1 MKKVCLLN
9 LGCKVNQY
17 EIDGILNSLKGE
29 YTVITDLDMADIFI
43 VNTCAVTNEAEKKSR
58 QILAKIRKINPDA
71 EIFVCGCA
79 SQNNPQQFLNKQNVK
94 AVFGNTKK
102 GQIKNYLS
110 QSGCFVE
117 EIGKTYEDDYTAT
130 NVRTRGYVKIQDG
143 CNNFCSY
150 CLIPYVRGRS
160 RSRSLES
167 IVKEAKALSKTCK
180 EIVLT
185 GINVS
190 DYRINNKLAL
200 HKVLL
205 ALKDLPCRIRL
216 SSMEVGIITHEF
228 LEAVKSMKNFCPH
241 FHLSLQSGC
250 DKVLKDMNRH
260 YTTSTYLGKVRMIES
275 YFDNPCITT
284 DIIVGF
290 PTENDIDFEKT
301 LNFVKIVKFSDIH
314 YFAYSSR
321 PGTRVA
327 HLQQLNGAVIK
338 DREKKLEKIR
348 AELNKEYRQK
358 CLNQTYQVLIEKVDE
373 NSLGVGFSQNYV
385 KCYVQGNCSEGELV
399 QVETNSLYLDGL
411 LCKKLDN

>member
-17 EIDGILNSLKGE
+17 ELDGILNSLKDNYE
-29 YTVITDLDMADIFI
+29 VATDLENSDIYI
-43 VNTCAVTNEAEKKSR
+43 VNTCAVTSEAEKKSR
-58 QILAKIRKINPDA
+58 QILAKIRKANPNA
-71 EIFVCGCA
+71 EIYICGCA
-79 SQNNPQQFLNKQNVK
+79 SQNNPEQFLDKPNVK
-94 AVFGNTKK
+94 LVLGNTKK
-102 GQIKNYLS
+102 GKIS
-110 QSGCFVE
+110 QLIGQCGNMVE
-117 EIGKTYEDDYTAT
+117 EIGTEYEDDFFAT

-160 RSRSLES
+160 RSRALDS

-190 DYRINNKLAL
+190 DYQINGKPALAQ
-200 HKVLL
+200 VIL

-228 LEAVKSMKNFCPH
+228 LDAIKSVKNFCPH

-260 YTTSTYLGKVRMIES
+260 YSTSTYLGKVRLIES
-275 YFDNPCITT
+275 YFNNPCITT

-290 PTENDIDFEKT
+290 PTENDDDFERT
-301 LNFVKIVKFSDIH
+301 LNFVKIVKFCDIH

-327 HLQQLNGAVIK
+327 KLQQLNGAVIK
-338 DREKKLEKIR
+338 QREKKLEGLR
-348 AELNKEYRQK
+348 AKLNLNYRES
-358 CLNQTYQVLIEKVDE
+358 CIGNLYNVLIETKHKDGKVY
-373 NSLGVGFSQNYV
+373 GFSENYI
-385 KCYVQGNCSEGELV
+385 KCYLTGDYRDGDLV
-399 QVETNSLYLDGL
+399 KVKAVSLYDDGL
-411 LCKKLDN
+411 LCEEVD

>member
-17 EIDGILNSLKGE
+17 ELDGILNSLKE
-29 YTVITDLDMADIFI
+29 NYEVTTDLENSDIFI
-43 VNTCAVTNEAEKKSR
+43 VNTCAVTSEAEKKSR
-58 QILAKIRKINPDA
+58 QILAKIRKVNPNA
-71 EIFVCGCA
+71 EIYICGCA
-79 SQNNPQQFLNKQNVK
+79 SQNNPEQFLGKENVK
-94 AVFGNTKK
+94 LVLGNTKK
-102 GQIKNYLS
+102 GKIGALFG
-110 QSGCFVE
+110 QSGNLVE
-117 EIGKTYEDDYTAT
+117 EVGADYEDDFFAT

-160 RSRSLES
+160 RSRDLQS

-190 DYRINNKLAL
+190 DYKINGKPALAQ
-200 HKVLL
+200 VIL
-205 ALKDLPCRIRL
+205 ALKDLPCRVRL

-228 LEAVKSMKNFCPH
+228 LDAIKVAKNFCPH

-250 DKVLKDMNRH
+250 DKVLQDMNRH
-260 YTTSTYLGKVRMIES
+260 YTTSVYLGKVRMIES
-275 YFDNPCITT
+275 YFNNPCITT

-290 PTENDIDFEKT
+290 PTENDADFEKT

-321 PGTRVA
+321 PGTRVS
-327 HLQQLNGAVIK
+327 HLKQLNGAVVK
-338 DREKKLEKIR
+338 QREKRLEEIREKLN
-348 AELNKEYRQK
+348 LNYRES
-358 CLNQTYQVLIEKVDE
+358 CIGNIYNVLIESDHK
-373 NSLGVGFSQNYV
+373 NGKACGFSENYV
-385 KCYVQGNCSEGELV
+385 KCYLTGNYNEGDMV
-399 QVETNSLYLDGL
+399 KVKAVSLFGDGL
-411 LCKKLDN
+411 LCEEIV

>member
-17 EIDGILNSLKGE
+17 ELDGILNSLKDSYE
-29 YTVITDLDMADIFI
+29 VSTELENSDIYI
-43 VNTCAVTNEAEKKSR
+43 VNTCAVTSEAEKKSR
-58 QILAKIRKINPDA
+58 QILSKIRKVNPNA
-71 EIFVCGCA
+71 EIYICGCA
-79 SQNNPQQFLNKQNVK
+79 SQNNPEQFIDKPNVK
-94 AVFGNTKK
+94 LVLGNTKK
-102 GQIKNYLS
+102 GKIS
-110 QSGCFVE
+110 QLIGQCGNLVE
-117 EIGKTYEDDYTAT
+117 EIGLDYEDDFFAT

-160 RSRSLES
+160 RSRDLKS

-190 DYRINNKLAL
+190 DYQIKGKPALAQ
-200 HKVLL
+200 VIL
-205 ALKDLPCRIRL
+205 ALKDLPCRVRL

-228 LEAVKSMKNFCPH
+228 LDAIKTAKNFCPH

-250 DKVLKDMNRH
+250 DKVLRDMNRH
-260 YTTSTYLGKVRMIES
+260 YTTSTYLGKVRLIES
-275 YFDNPCITT
+275 YFNNPCITT

-290 PTENDIDFEKT
+290 PTENDDDFEKT

-327 HLQQLNGAVIK
+327 KLQQLNGAVIK
-338 DREKKLEKIR
+338 QREKKLE
-348 AELNKEYRQK
+348 ELRSKLNLNYRESCIGNIYNVLVESKQKEG
-358 CLNQTYQVLIEKVDE
+358 KVY
-373 NSLGVGFSQNYV
+373 GFSENYV
-385 KCYVQGNCSEGELV
+385 KCYLSGDYHDGDMVKV
-399 QVETNSLYLDGL
+399 RAVSLYLDGL
-411 LCKKLDN
+411 LCEEVE

>member
-17 EIDGILNSLKGE
+17 ELDGILNSLKE
-29 YTVITDLDMADIFI
+29 NYQVTTELENCDIYI
-43 VNTCAVTNEAEKKSR
+43 VNTCAVTSEAEKKSR
-58 QILAKIRKINPDA
+58 QILAKIRKANPNA
-71 EIFVCGCA
+71 EIYICGCA
-79 SQNNPQQFLNKQNVK
+79 SQNNPEQFLDKPNVK
-94 AVFGNTKK
+94 LVLGNTKK
-102 GQIKNYLS
+102 GKIS
-110 QSGCFVE
+110 QLLGQCGNLVE
-117 EIGKTYEDDYTAT
+117 DIGLDYEDDFFAT

-160 RSRSLES
+160 RSRDLKS

-190 DYRINNKLAL
+190 DYQIKGKPALAQ
-200 HKVLL
+200 VIL

-228 LEAVKSMKNFCPH
+228 LEAIKSVKNFCPH

-250 DKVLKDMNRH
+250 DKVLRDMNRH
-260 YTTSTYLGKVRMIES
+260 YTTSTYLGKVRLIET
-275 YFDNPCITT
+275 YFNNPCITT

-290 PTENDIDFEKT
+290 PTENDDDFEKT

-327 HLQQLNGAVIK
+327 NLQQLNGAVIK
-338 DREKKLEKIR
+338 QREKKLEALR
-348 AELNKEYRQK
+348 AK
-358 CLNQTYQVLIEKVDE
+358 LNQNYRESCVGNIYNVLIESKHKDGKVY
-373 NSLGVGFSQNYV
+373 GFSENYV
-385 KCYVQGNCSEGELV
+385 KCYLSNDYHEGDMV
-399 QVETNSLYLDGL
+399 KVKAIALYLDGL
-411 LCKKLDN
+411 LCEEVD